1 MAAESRLDHL
11 EDSRFKE
18 IKRLKKK
25 HIPHRLH
32 WYLDEEYFSEEL
44 LGIYRS
50 EIEQFRRIS
59 DEAFYLFQRATDKIL
74 AEDKL
79 GELGIPSSF
88 KAVIEHTWKNKTK
101 HPFLYGRFDIN
112 GGLKSDYGRIIE
124 FNADTCSTIPETL
137 LWQPLQIEHLKGN
150 PQTFNTLKYD
160 ITSTLSGLKPMIGK
174 ENPVFLGTS
183 FGYEE
188 DILNV
193 NCIIDIAYDAGFKP
207 LYTNLEN
214 VIFSDEGVYHQIG
227 DEYEEV
233 DVFFKMVPWDWI
245 FNDEPELARTLSDL
259 IINEKVVVL
268 NPPYTAIWQNKK
280 FLAYI
285 TKNFANSALAE
296 TFIQKDPSITNYVKK
311 PVYGRLGENISI
323 ETMGN
328 SETESKG
335 DFGNQDMVYQKYYPL
350 NKDMEDYFYQIG
362 MFYTTKASAIN
373 LRTQE
378 SKIITDD
385 CEFMSHFII

>member
-25 HIPHRLH
+25 HVPHRLH
-32 WYLDEEYFSEEL
+32 WYLEEDYFSEEL

-50 EIEQFRRIS
+50 EVEQLRRIS
-59 DEAFYLFQRATDKIL
+59 DEAFYLFQRATDKIIK
-74 AEDKL
+74 ENKL
-79 GELGIPSSF
+79 GDLGIPLSF
-88 KAVIEHTWKNKTK
+88 QKCIEHTWNNKTK

-137 LWQPLQIEHLKGN
+137 LWQPLQLEQLKGN
-150 PQTFNTLKYD
+150 PQSFNTLEYD
-160 ITSTLSGLKPMIGK
+160 ITSILSGLKPLIGK
-174 ENPVFLGTS
+174 EQPVFLGTS
-183 FGYEE
+183 FGYIE
-188 DILNV
+188 DVENV
-193 NCIIDIAYDAGFKP
+193 NCIIDIAYEAGFKP

-214 VIFSDEGVYHQIG
+214 LIFSDEGVFHQIG
-227 DEYEEV
+227 DEYEEI
-233 DVFFKMVPWDWI
+233 DVLFKMVPWDWM
-245 FNDEPELARTLSDL
+245 FNDEPELAKTLSDL

-285 TKNFANSALAE
+285 TQNFPNNILAE
-296 TFIQKDPSITNYVKK
+296 TYLQQESHLGEYVKK
-311 PVYGRLGENISI
+311 PVYGRLGENIAI
-323 ETMGN
+323 QTNTKARE
-328 SETESKG
+328 ESKG
-335 DFGNQDMVYQKYYPL
+335 DFGNQDMIYQKYYPL
-350 NKDMEDYFYQIG
+350 NKDMESYYYQIG
-362 MFYTTKASAIN
+362 MFYTNRASAIN
-373 LRTQE
+373 LRAQE
-378 SKIITDD
+378 SQIITDD

>member
-1 MAAESRLDHL
+1 MAAESRSGRL

-32 WYLDEEYFSEEL
+32 WYLEEDYFSEEL

-50 EIEQFRRIS
+50 EVEQLRRIS
-59 DEAFYLFQRATDKIL
+59 DEAFYLFKRATDKIIS
-74 AEDKL
+74 ENKL
-79 GELGIPSSF
+79 GDLGIPLSF
-88 KAVIEHTWKNKTK
+88 QKCIEHTWKNKTK

-112 GGLKSDYGRIIE
+112 GGLKSDYGHIIE

-137 LWQPLQIEHLKGN
+137 LWQPLQLEKLKGN
-150 PQTFNTLKYD
+150 PQSFNTLKYD
-160 ITSTLSGLKPMIGK
+160 ITSILSSLKPLIGK
-174 ENPVFLGTS
+174 EKPVFLGTS
-183 FGYEE
+183 FGYIE
-188 DILNV
+188 DVENV
-193 NCIIDIAYDAGFKP
+193 NCIIDIAYDAGYKP

-214 VIFSDEGVYHQIG
+214 IIFSDEGVFHQIG

-233 DVFFKMVPWDWI
+233 DVLFKMVPWDWM

-259 IINEKVVVL
+259 IVNEKVVVL

-285 TKNFANSALAE
+285 TQSFPNNILAE
-296 TFIQKDPSITNYVKK
+296 TYLQQESRLGDFVKK
-311 PVYGRLGENISI
+311 PVYGRLGENITV
-323 ETMGN
+323 ET
-328 SETESKG
+328 STSARQESKG

-350 NKDMEDYFYQIG
+350 NQDMEKYYYQIG
-362 MFYTTKASAIN
+362 MFYTNKASAIN
-373 LRTQE
+373 LRAQE
-378 SKIITDD
+378 SQIITDD